1 MYVNI
6 LLMMVQKNLRKLLL
20 SYDSL
25 KFSIDTIFQLVNCL
39 NYLKL
44 LCKKFMYQKKKTII
58 FFSTSYVNIL
68 YKNNVLS
75 KHKSGKITY
84 YYLYEDLN
92 I

>member
-1 MYVNI
+1 MGF
-6 LLMMVQKNLRKLLL
+6 LE
-20 SYDSL
+20 
-25 KFSIDTIFQLVNCL
+25 
-39 NYLKL
+39 
-44 LCKKFMYQKKKTII
+44 CKGELYKPNVPKKKTII